1 MSVAADRNRR
11 LLASTIVERKIRET
25 MGLRNITQV
34 QLAEMT
40 GLSIGTV
47 SRIVNGKASPSS
59 ESFLKIVKALNL
71 DSYGAL

>member
-59 ESFLKIVKALNL
+59 GSFLKIVKALNL